1 VRLRIRRRKSWYF
14 IWTIIFLLFLSSVA
28 SFIIT
33 LPMFKISK
41 VEVEGVRLIPPEQ
54 IVKTAAIPA
63 GENIFLTRFDQAL
76 DKIRSIGAVKEVRIS
91 LRPPD
96 AVLITVKERR
106 EAAVTVI
113 DDQSVLVDEEG
124 VILNPKTQEAITME
138 LPDISNL
145 PVLVGVKKEWIEDG
159 LRLKGDAG
167 EGATKLLSEF
177 KKYISPHRLEI
188 DLTDSKDITLMFDDT
203 LKVKFGDPAK
213 IEQKFKTFEAIYYKL
228 KEKKNSIEY
237 IDVSCPSFPAVKYK

>member
-14 IWTIIFLLFLSSVA
+14 IWTIIFLLFLSSVV

-41 VEVEGVRLIPPEQ
+41 VEVEGVRLIPPEL
-54 IVKTAAIPA
+54 IVKTAAIPV

-76 DKIRSIGAVKEVRIS
+76 NKIRSIGAVKEVKIS
-91 LRPPD
+91 RRLPD
-96 AVLITVKERR
+96 AVLIAVIERK

-124 VILNPKTQEAITME
+124 VILNPRAREEIAIE

-145 PVLVGVKKEWIEDG
+145 PVLVGIKKEWIEDG

-177 KKYISPHRLEI
+177 KKYVSPHRLEI
-188 DLTDSKDITLMFDDT
+188 DLTDSENITLMFDDT
-203 LKVKFGDPAK
+203 LKVKFGDSAK
-213 IEQKFKTFEAIYYKL
+213 IEQKFKTFEVIYYKL

-237 IDVSCPSFPAVKYK
+237 IDVRFPCFPAVKYK